1 MSKFC
6 EYCGSENGMHSLRCH
21 SCYAPFSIK
30 AKRVVDDDGNVT
42 WETAWSDFAWS
53 LLPMVIIIVALTW
66 IGGKIAAPFKRLSS
80 RRGAI

>member
-1 MSKFC
+1 MPKFC
-6 EYCGSENGMHSLRCH
+6 EYCGSENTMYSLRCH

-53 LLPMVIIIVALTW
+53 LLPLIVIIGVVVW
-66 IGGKIAAPFKRLSS
+66 ISEKIATPFKRLRS
-80 RRGAI
+80 RGG